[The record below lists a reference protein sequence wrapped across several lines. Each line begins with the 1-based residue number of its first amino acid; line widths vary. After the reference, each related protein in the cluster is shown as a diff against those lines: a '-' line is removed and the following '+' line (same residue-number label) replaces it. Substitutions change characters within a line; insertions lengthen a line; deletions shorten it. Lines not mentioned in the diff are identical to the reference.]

1 MEESQD
7 IYPTMI
13 LFVAQLIG
21 GVGGSVY
28 YSLGVTYMDDNIQ
41 KSKTP
46 VLISG
51 YSSLRGDFKSNVLN
65 EFMHNF

>member
-1 MEESQD
+1 MKESED
-7 IYPTMI
+7 LYPKMI

-46 VLISG
+46 VLIS
-51 YSSLRGDFKSNVLN
+51 SLYKKKSELLN
-65 EFMHNF
+65 L